1 MVKKAVLKTF
11 EAIAASTILI
21 ILIVLI
27 NNAYLAKISEKDQ
40 QIIFFLQDAL
50 IILDENQSLR
60 DNALRFNNTEIEED
74 IEKLSNSSLDIY
86 VMICNMTNCIG
97 NSIET
102 ANVVTYVIAGNDSF
116 NPLEVKVYAKKK

>member
-27 NNAYLAKISEKDQ
+27 NNAYVKKISEKDQ
-40 QIIFFLQDAL
+40 SIISFLQDSL
-50 IILDENQSLR
+50 IILDENQTLR
-60 DNALRFNNTEIEED
+60 QSSVLFNNTEIEEK
-74 IEKLSNSSLDIY
+74 IESMSNSTLDVY
-86 VMICNMTNCIG
+86 VTICNLTSCIG

-102 ANVVTYVIAGNDSF
+102 ENTVTYVISGNEGF
-116 NPLEVKVYAKKK
+116 NPMEVKVYAKKR